1 MQTGLL
7 WMFSRSLPGS
17 QKLEILVSDE
27 PAPLLYAHLSIIVSS
42 VARLHTISTSMIRT
56 VLLVLSTM
64 LTFI

>member
-42 VARLHTISTSMIRT
+42 VARLIRT
-56 VLLVLSTM
+56 VLLVLRTM